1 LVRIQPRL
9 SKRNPEPTPVAERN
23 PRPASVVIVTTLG
36 IALAVAATIAEL
48 VSWGVEPVAMVSDAV
63 AAGSVGVGAT
73 LGTPDTTTA
82 AGLLDLGTTTT
93 LGVVALK
100 SAKLVAA
107 VRIALSRAA
116 SRAILKVWR
125 SERPP

>member
-1 LVRIQPRL
+1 LVRIQPRR

-48 VSWGVEPVAMVSDAV
+48 VSWDVEPVEMVSDAV

-73 LGTPDTTTA
+73 LGAAETA
-82 AGLLDLGTTTT
+82 TATGLLDVGRTTT

-100 SAKLVAA
+100 SAKLVVA

>member
-1 LVRIQPRL
+1 MI
-9 SKRNPEPTPVAERN
+9 PEPTPVAERN

-63 AAGSVGVGAT
+63 AAGAVGVGAT
-73 LGTPDTTTA
+73 LGAAETATA
-82 AGLLDLGTTTT
+82 AGLFDVGRTTT